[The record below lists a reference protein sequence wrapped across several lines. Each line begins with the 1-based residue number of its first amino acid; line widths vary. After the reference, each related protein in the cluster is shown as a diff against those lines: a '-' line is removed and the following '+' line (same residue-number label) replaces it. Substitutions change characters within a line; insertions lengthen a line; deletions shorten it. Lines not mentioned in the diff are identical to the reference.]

1 MSSSQDYFDFIDL
14 TGFPQEF
21 LCEIWYV
28 SRTFQV
34 MVVSWLFLI
43 YLYSCCSTCPM
54 VDAKICHPC
63 GHSVCGHCAERMV
76 ENGARNCHMCRQPR
90 ISFCRNLFAAKMMQ
104 GMTAKCLG
112 CERDVPP
119 EDIRQ
124 HVIHDCQEIEQH
136 CGLCSAKF
144 KRGDALQHK
153 SVCPEEEIWC
163 ACGQQLLRKEKPL
176 HLKADCDYV
185 DVSCPL
191 GCTSTMKRSD
201 SNAQC
206 SKCSKRV
213 KVFS

>member
-43 YLYSCCSTCPM
+43 YFYSCCSTCPM

-104 GMTAKCLG
+104 GMTAKCLS
-112 CERDVPP
+112 CERDVPL

-163 ACGQQLLRKEKPL
+163 ACGQQLLRKERPL

-206 SKCSKRV
+206 SKGSKRV

>member
-1 MSSSQDYFDFIDL
+1 
-14 TGFPQEF
+14 
-21 LCEIWYV
+21 
-28 SRTFQV
+28 
-34 MVVSWLFLI
+34 
-43 YLYSCCSTCPM
+43 
-54 VDAKICHPC
+54 
-63 GHSVCGHCAERMV
+63 
-76 ENGARNCHMCRQPR
+76 
-90 ISFCRNLFAAKMMQ
+90 MQ
-104 GMTAKCLG
+104 GMTAKCLS
-112 CERDVPP
+112 CERDVPL

-163 ACGQQLLRKEKPL
+163 ACGQQLLRKERPL

>member
-43 YLYSCCSTCPM
+43 YFYSCCSTCPM

-119 EDIRQ
+119 RISGSMLSTTAKKSSSNVACAQPSLSGEMRYSTSQ
-124 HVIHDCQEIEQH
+124 
-136 CGLCSAKF
+136 SAQK
-144 KRGDALQHK
+144 KRYGVPVGNNS
-153 SVCPEEEIWC
+153 SV
-163 ACGQQLLRKEKPL
+163 
-176 HLKADCDYV
+176 
-185 DVSCPL
+185 
-191 GCTSTMKRSD
+191 KRD
-201 SNAQC
+201 LYT
-206 SKCSKRV
+206 
-213 KVFS
+213 

>member
-1 MSSSQDYFDFIDL
+1 
-14 TGFPQEF
+14 
-21 LCEIWYV
+21 
-28 SRTFQV
+28 
-34 MVVSWLFLI
+34 
-43 YLYSCCSTCPM
+43 
-54 VDAKICHPC
+54 
-63 GHSVCGHCAERMV
+63 
-76 ENGARNCHMCRQPR
+76 
-90 ISFCRNLFAAKMMQ
+90 
-104 GMTAKCLG
+104 MTAKCLG
-112 CERDVPP
+112 CERDVPL

-124 HVIHDCQEIEQH
+124 NVIHDCQEIEQH
-136 CGLCSAKF
+136 WGLCSAKF

-176 HLKADCDYV
+176 HLKADCGYV
-185 DVSCPL
+185 NMSCPL